1 MIGSPDLWPA
11 LLPVVESLEALG
23 VPYHV
28 GGSVASSFTGIAR
41 ATQDADLVADLQPPH
56 AAPFARFLEGKY
68 YADPERIAHGVRHRT
83 SFNVI
88 HLETMYKV
96 DVFVSKDTPF
106 ARGNMER
113 RVSLEIPGL
122 GRSLYLASPED
133 IVLHKLLWYA
143 DAGGI
148 SDRQWYDI
156 QGVLRLQGRKL
167 DLGYLRS
174 WADRLGV
181 ADLLDRAFRE
191 AGLKP

>member
-1 MIGSPDLWPA
+1 MTGSPDFWPA
-11 LLPVVESLEALG
+11 LLPVIEALEALG

-28 GGSVASSFTGIAR
+28 GGSVASSFIGIAR
-41 ATQDADLVADLQPPH
+41 ATQDVDLVADLQLPH
-56 AAPFARFLEGKY
+56 AAPFARSLEGRY
-68 YADPERIAHGVRHRT
+68 YADPERIAQAIRRRA

-88 HLETMYKV
+88 HLETVYKV

-113 RVSLEIPGL
+113 RISFEIPGL

-143 DAGGI
+143 DAGGV
-148 SDRQWYDI
+148 SDRQWYDL
-156 QGVLRLQGRKL
+156 QGILRLQGRSL

-174 WADRLGV
+174 WASRLGV
-181 ADLLDRAFRE
+181 ADLLERAFGE
-191 AGLKP
+191 AGL

>member
-11 LLPVVESLEALG
+11 LLPVVEALEDLG

-28 GGSVASSFTGIAR
+28 GGSIASSFTGIAR
-41 ATQDADLVADLQPPH
+41 ATQDADLVADLQAQH
-56 AAPFARFLEGKY
+56 VAPFARSLEGTY
-68 YADPERIAHGVRHRT
+68 YADAERIAHAVRRRT

-96 DVFVSKDTPF
+96 DVFISKHTPF
-106 ARGNMER
+106 ARENMAR
-113 RVSLEIPGL
+113 RVALEIPGL

-143 DAGGI
+143 DASGV
-148 SDRQWYDI
+148 SDRQWYDL

-167 DLGYLRS
+167 DFGYLQS
-174 WADRLGV
+174 WAERLGV

-191 AGLKP
+191 AGLNP

>member
-1 MIGSPDLWPA
+1 MIESPDLWAA
-11 LLPVVESLEALG
+11 LLPVVEALEALG

-41 ATQDADLVADLQPPH
+41 TTQDADLVADLQSQH
-56 AAPFARFLEGKY
+56 AAPLSRSLEGRY
-68 YADPERIAHGVRHRT
+68 YADPERIAHGISRRS

-88 HLETMYKV
+88 HLDTMYKV

-106 ARGNMER
+106 ARDNMER
-113 RVSLEIPGL
+113 RISLEIPGL

-143 DAGGI
+143 DAGGV
-148 SDRQWYDI
+148 SDRQWYDL

-167 DLGYLRS
+167 DLAYLRS
-174 WADRLGV
+174 WGDRLGV
-181 ADLLDRAFRE
+181 SSLLDRALQE
-191 AGLKP
+191 AGLE

>member
-11 LLPVVESLEALG
+11 LLPVVETLEDLG

-28 GGSVASSFTGIAR
+28 GGSIASSFTGIAR

-56 AAPFARFLEGKY
+56 AAPFARSLEGRY
-68 YADPERIAHGVRHRT
+68 YADAERIAHAIRRRT

-106 ARGNMER
+106 ARENMAR
-113 RVSLEIPGL
+113 RIALEIPGL

-143 DAGGI
+143 DAGGV
-148 SDRQWYDI
+148 SDRQWYDL

-167 DLGYLRS
+167 DLDYLQG

-181 ADLLDRAFRE
+181 ADLLGRAFRE
-191 AGLKP
+191 AGLEP